1 MLIELAWMSEYSR
14 CACRCSRP
22 QRRPP
27 FCDHMVL
34 TCLPREIEEQFK
46 KQATFNEGVQRTM
59 RNVPHE
65 IHGLQTDIR
74 ALKAKND
81 KLEGLLNQ
89 ICKKEGVPATQL
101 KAVRTKRSAT

>member
-1 MLIELAWMSEYSR
+1 M
-14 CACRCSRP
+14 
-22 QRRPP
+22 
-27 FCDHMVL
+27 
-34 TCLPREIEEQFK
+34 LPREIEEQFK
-46 KQATFNEGVQRTM
+46 KQATFNDGVQRTM
-59 RNVPHE
+59 RTVPHE
-65 IHGLQTDIR
+65 IHALQTDIR